1 MSLQMSPTCPILCNQ
16 GNLIDRFQNV
26 LMLGF
31 CFKLSE
37 ILTLRLHIAMELF
50 QAILVI
56 LVCKA
61 SQKCLAMSCNGELCE

>member
-37 ILTLRLHIAMELF
+37 ILTLRFHIAMELF
-50 QAILVI
+50 QAILV
-56 LVCKA
+56 
-61 SQKCLAMSCNGELCE
+61 MSSLQGISEMLGYVMQWRVV